1 MKKLKIGIIVNEN
14 FVDKYTYQLAKWIKF
29 NNKKLVTTSFISIKK
44 EKNLSFVN
52 KKLLKKILFKFVIIL
67 ENLLL
72 QFYPNHKNHLK
83 RFDLREIIKNKI
95 IIQKYKLGNK
105 HLFKKKDIQK
115 IKKEK
120 FDILIRSC
128 SEIISDD
135 LIKTTKHGILSLH
148 HGDYRKFRGSPA
160 GFWEVF
166 YKEIK
171 TGFMIQKINKNLDFG
186 NIILNGFFQTKSFF
200 LLNQAELYEKSNFYI
215 KKIILDLYDNKK
227 LKFIKKKDKGKV
239 FETPKITNQIKY
251 LIKIIFILINKIF
264 IKNNSFKLAV
274 FNINSL
280 NKPTYIENEKK
291 KFLAD
296 PFLFKKN
303 GEIYCFAEE
312 YDFIKKKGYIICK
325 KYSDQSLINKKIIIK
340 EKFHL
345 SFPYIFEY
353 NNNIYMCPETS
364 EISEIRIY
372 KCISFPY
379 KWKFYK
385 SIKKNIKAVDSM
397 LFKKNNL
404 WWLFT
409 NIDRSLAGDFTHDI
423 SIFYSKDG
431 PLTNKW
437 HNHPLNPIKMDSS
450 QSRNGGLIFDKN
462 KIFRISQKQGFDNYG
477 QDINFH
483 QIKLLT
489 TKKYIEKNI
498 KNREYEKIKKILN
511 NKNVHHFSKLDEKII
526 IDFK

>member
-1 MKKLKIGIIVNEN
+1 
-14 FVDKYTYQLAKWIKF
+14 
-29 NNKKLVTTSFISIKK
+29 
-44 EKNLSFVN
+44 
-52 KKLLKKILFKFVIIL
+52 
-67 ENLLL
+67 
-72 QFYPNHKNHLK
+72 
-83 RFDLREIIKNKI
+83 
-95 IIQKYKLGNK
+95 
-105 HLFKKKDIQK
+105 
-115 IKKEK
+115 
-120 FDILIRSC
+120 
-128 SEIISDD
+128 
-135 LIKTTKHGILSLH
+135 
-148 HGDYRKFRGSPA
+148 
-160 GFWEVF
+160 
-166 YKEIK
+166 
-171 TGFMIQKINKNLDFG
+171 MIQKINKNLDFG
-186 NIILNGFFQTKSFF
+186 NIILNGFFQTKYFF

-215 KKIILDLYDNKK
+215 KKIILDLHDNKK
-227 LKFIKKKDKGKV
+227 LKFIKKRNKGKV

-251 LIKIIFILINKIF
+251 LIKIIFVLLNKIF
-264 IKNNSFKLAV
+264 KKNNSFKLAV

-303 GEIYCFAEE
+303 GEVFCFAEE

-353 NNNIYMCPETS
+353 KNNTYMCPETS

-385 SIKKNIKAVDSM
+385 TIKKNIKAVDSM

-437 HNHPLNPIKMDSS
+437 HD
-450 QSRNGGLIFDKN
+450 
-462 KIFRISQKQGFDNYG
+462 
-477 QDINFH
+477 
-483 QIKLLT
+483 
-489 TKKYIEKNI
+489 
-498 KNREYEKIKKILN
+498 LN
-511 NKNVHHFSKLDEKII
+511 NKNAHHFSKLDEKII
-526 IDFK
+526 IYFK

>member
-1 MKKLKIGIIVNEN
+1 MKKLKIGIIVNGN
-14 FVDKYTYQLAKWIKF
+14 FVDKYTHQLARWIKS
-29 NNKKLVTTSFISIKK
+29 NNKKLVSTSFISIEKK
-44 EKNLSFVN
+44 KDLNFIN
-52 KKLLKKILFKFVIIL
+52 KKILKKIFFKLIIFF

-72 QFYPNHKNHLK
+72 QFHQIHKSHLK
-83 RFDLREIIKNKI
+83 KIDLRKVIKNKI
-95 IIQKYKLGNK
+95 IIQKYKIGNK
-105 HLFKKKDIQK
+105 YLFKNKDIEK
-115 IKKEK
+115 VKKEK

-128 SEIISDD
+128 GEIISED
-135 LIKTTKHGILSLH
+135 LIKTTKYGILSFH

-166 YKEIK
+166 YREIK
-171 TGFMIQKINKNLDFG
+171 TGFMIQKIDKTLDFG
-186 NIILNGFFQTKSFF
+186 NIISNGFFQTKSFF

-215 KKIILDLYDNKK
+215 KKIILDFYNNRNFKFLKK
-227 LKFIKKKDKGKV
+227 RNKGKV

-251 LIKIIFILINKIF
+251 LIRTFFVLLKKISGRKKIF
-264 IKNNSFKLAV
+264 QLAL

-280 NKPTYIENEKK
+280 NKPTYIKNDEK

-296 PFLFKKN
+296 PFLFKKK
-303 GEIYCFAEE
+303 GRTYCFAEE
-312 YDFIKKKGYIICK
+312 YDFIKKKGHIICK
-325 KYSDQSLINKKIIIK
+325 EYNGQSLRNKKIVIE

-353 NNNIYMCPETS
+353 NKNIYMCPDTS
-364 EISEIRIY
+364 EISEVRVY
-372 KCISFPY
+372 KCMSFPH
-379 KWKFYK
+379 KWKFHK
-385 SIKKNIKAVDSM
+385 TIKKNIKAVDSI

-409 NIDRSLAGDFTHDI
+409 NIDRSLTGDFTHDL
-423 SIFYSKDG
+423 SIFYSKNG

-437 HNHPLNPIKMDSS
+437 YEHLLNPIKMNSS
-450 QSRNGGLIFDKN
+450 ESRNGGLIFDKN

-477 QDINFH
+477 EDINFH

-498 KNREYEKIKKILN
+498 KNKEYEKIKKVLN
-511 NKNVHHFSKLDEKII
+511 NKNIHHISKLDEKII
-526 IDFK
+526 LDFK